1 MLLYSGLTVATGGGP
16 LPSPP
21 QSHSERTLVRPHLL
35 APRAAFDTVHLSLL
49 LLLQYLF
56 ISWLPGHSVS
66 LMSIFGS
73 SPCGSAVNEPD

>member
-1 MLLYSGLTVATGGGP
+1 MLLYSALTVAKGGGP

-21 QSHSERTLVRPHLL
+21 QSHSERTLVRPHLP
-35 APRAAFDTVHLSLL
+35 APRAAFDTVHPSLL
-49 LLLQYLF
+49 QCLF